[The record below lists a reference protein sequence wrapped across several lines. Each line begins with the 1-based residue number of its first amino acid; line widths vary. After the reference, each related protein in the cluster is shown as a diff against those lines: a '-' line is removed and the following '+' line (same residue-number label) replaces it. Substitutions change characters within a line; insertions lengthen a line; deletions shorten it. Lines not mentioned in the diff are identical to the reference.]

1 MPVPSASLL
10 IIDPLTLMGREL
22 MQASERLA
30 TLATIDF
37 RHTAEDEEHQIAE
50 FAGHP
55 ALVPPLSPED
65 VLSDYDVVVVTSDAS
80 QPRHEHITAH
90 LASNPG
96 AALVDAN
103 RIACLRDFC
112 SPSLGRTLSESR
124 RLRPAHPAL
133 VATSAVVEVLAPFGL
148 LGGSLAVMDPVSS
161 GGRPAVDRL
170 ALQAGKR
177 IQGAPVEDLIE
188 EHVLAF
194 NVVAV
199 DSDDLVEDAAVLL
212 PGLSLAI
219 SRSISGVFHG
229 HLAHLGL
236 AFETPVGVAEVDEAL
251 SAATSLELCER
262 PLSLDSVPDHDH
274 VLVAPPTIS
283 PDGRQLLLTMM
294 ADGLRIGGSL
304 TTLDILETLI

>member
-1 MPVPSASLL
+1 MPSASLL

-22 MQASERLA
+22 LQESERLA
-30 TLATIDF
+30 ALATVDF

-50 FAGHP
+50 FAGQP

-65 VLSDYDVVVVTSDAS
+65 ALGDYDVVVVTSDAS
-80 QPRHEHITAH
+80 QPRHEHLVAH

-103 RIACLRDFC
+103 RIAALRDLC
-112 SPSLGRTLSESR
+112 SPSLGRTMSESR

-133 VATSAVVEVLAPFGL
+133 VSTSAVVEVLSPFGII
-148 LGGSLAVMDPVSS
+148 GGSLAVLDPVSS
-161 GGRPAVDRL
+161 GGRPAVERL
-170 ALQAGKR
+170 ALQAGRR

-194 NVVAV
+194 NLVAV
-199 DSDDLVEDAAVLL
+199 DSDDLAEDAAVLL
-212 PGLSLAI
+212 PGFSLAI
-219 SRSISGVFHG
+219 SRSISGIFHG

-236 AFETPVGVAEVDEAL
+236 AFETHVSVAEVVEAL
-251 SAATSLELCER
+251 SAATSLELCEL
-262 PLSLDSVPDHDH
+262 PLSLDSVPDHDR

-283 PDGRQLLLTMM
+283 PDGRQLLLTLM